1 MRQKFFL
8 LIALLYAAA
17 QGTLAQTEVKTET
30 ELRAE
35 IDATGSY
42 KSVKMTADIQ
52 LGSRL
57 VIDNGKNVTLDLNGH
72 KLSRSLTEYADDGNV
87 IRVETGGQ
95 LTVEDGSGNNSGQI
109 TGGKAINGGGICNHG
124 TLTIEGGTIKGCSA
138 SGSGG
143 GIYNAPATA
152 DGYPT
157 TLTVKG
163 GKVTGN
169 TCGDRGA
176 GIFNYPGCYLY
187 IQGTVDVS
195 GNTKGSEANN
205 VYLDGVTVITVTGA
219 LTGSHIGVSIEQS
232 GRTITKDYK
241 KYNPMTDG
249 TTIFSSDNSQFS
261 IAQDGDELLYGKSIT
276 FNVRSWDDVNKQ
288 VVTTPMT
295 KVCTP
300 IDGSHPEGWI
310 TLTDGY
316 YVVIGSVEYEAL
328 TITGSDVHL
337 ILADGC
343 NLDCRHIKL
352 EEPCGLSIYSQS
364 DGDSE
369 GKMTVRNYKYPSSD
383 MPVFEIAAAIGSGTE
398 NIHMGALYIHGGVIY
413 AETSTKKDDAM
424 GAGIGGALKSGI
436 GEGGLTIYG
445 GKVGAY
451 GGYYAAGIGGGYI
464 GTQNGPVTIY
474 GGKVIAE
481 ASYVGAGIGGGGT
494 NAFDVGGHGGLV
506 KIYGGE
512 VTARAF
518 RDTNDLRSQGEGAG
532 IGAGYRGMAGE
543 VHIYGGDV
551 KAYGRMY
558 SAGIGGSKA
567 RGGGSCE
574 ITGGTVYVE
583 GGYDSGWMPYSC
595 PVIGGGSSGEGSN
608 VTITGGT
615 VKLKK
620 LYDDDYCPLI
630 GGGEDQDNGTLVV
643 GPGMKVRARKK
654 GEGSLAPVKDANG
667 RVDVLQDRCAI
678 YAEIEPCDHQGTG
691 STYTYADKDYHN
703 VTCKVCG
710 YTGQEAHTYDGD
722 NTCACGKKKD
732 ATADLWSVML
742 HRATGAATTSYEDR
756 VPMMVVKGQTLT
768 VPAVSATQG
777 LRLLGYVE
785 ADEEN
790 APTGIM
796 MLESE
801 KESLIKVGD
810 EITPT
815 ADMHLYARYA
825 YVFNTAWTW
834 ATDAS
839 SASVTLSHAALSPV
853 TLSSTDG
860 KVTITP
866 RVLTDDAGNVIGKRY
881 VATCTYTLNGYD
893 YTFTNNY
900 QHQDISLM
908 DDDDNS
914 EAIDYYKNSIVNA
927 TLTDRTLYKD
937 GSGNTLYL
945 PFSLSTLKGTPLEG
959 ATVKT
964 LSSSSFDSS
973 TGTLMLNFSEALTRI
988 EAGTPYIIKWDKADD
1003 YVADDEH
1010 NIVNPV
1016 FTDVTISYVVT
1027 ISDSQSETPESAC
1040 AEFVGSFSPV
1050 NLEANDRSV
1059 LYLGADNK
1067 LYYPSSDMTV
1077 GSCRAVFRLNGITAG
1092 DLPQQARH
1100 FVLNFGDDETTGII
1114 SIDNGQLII
1123 DNSMDAWYTLD
1134 GRRLTG
1140 KPTAKGLYINNGR
1153 KVVIK

>member
-1 MRQKFFL
+1 MAKKLFL
-8 LIALLYAAA
+8 LTVALLCAVV
-17 QGTLAQTEVKTET
+17 QGAWAQTEVKSET
-30 ELRAE
+30 ELRAV

-52 LGSRL
+52 LGSHL
-57 VIDNGKNVTLDLNGH
+57 VIENGKNVTLDLNGK
-72 KLSRSLTEYADDGNV
+72 KLSRSLSSAADDGNV

-95 LTVEDGSGNNSGQI
+95 LTVKDSGNNSGQI
-109 TGGKAINGGGICNHG
+109 TGGKATDGGGICNHG
-124 TLTIEGGTIKGCSA
+124 TLTIEGGTITDCYA
-138 SGSGG
+138 QNCGG
-143 GIYNAPATA
+143 GIFNAPATA

-157 TLTVKG
+157 TLTIKG
-163 GKVTGN
+163 GTVTGN

-176 GIFNYPGCYLY
+176 GIFNYPGCVLN
-187 IQGTVDVS
+187 IQGTVNVS

-205 VYLDGVTVITVTGA
+205 LYLDGETVITVTGA

-241 KYNPMTDG
+241 KYNPTADG
-249 TTIFSSDNSQFS
+249 ATIFSSDNSQFS

-276 FNVRSWDDVNKQ
+276 FNVRSWDEASKQ

-300 IDGSHPEGWI
+300 IEGNNPDGWM
-310 TLTDGY
+310 TLTNGY
-316 YVVIGSVEYEAL
+316 YVVTGNVEYQAL
-328 TITGSDVHL
+328 TILGDDVHL

-352 EEPCGLSIYSQS
+352 EEPYGLSIYSQS
-364 DGDSE
+364 DGDRE
-369 GKMTVRNYKYPSSD
+369 GKMTVRNYKYPSND

-436 GEGGLTIYG
+436 GAGGLTIYG

-464 GTQNGPVTIY
+464 GTQNGPVTVY

-518 RDTNDLRSQGEGAG
+518 RDTNDLRSLGEGAG

-574 ITGGTVYVE
+574 ITGGTVYVA

-615 VKLKK
+615 VKLQK

-643 GPGMKVRARKK
+643 GPGMKVRARKT
-654 GEGSLAPVKDANG
+654 GEESLAPVEDANG
-667 RVDVLQDRCAI
+667 RVDILQDRCAI

-710 YTGQEAHTYDGD
+710 YTGQEAHTYNGD

-742 HRATGAATTSYEDR
+742 HRATGAASTSYADH
-756 VPMMVVKGQTLT
+756 VPMMVVKGQPLT

-777 LRLLGYVE
+777 LRLLGYVQA
-785 ADEEN
+785 AD

-796 MLESE
+796 MLETE
-801 KESLIKVGD
+801 KSSLIKVGD

-815 ADMHLYARYA
+815 ADMNLYARYG

-834 ATDAS
+834 AADAS

-908 DDDDNS
+908 DDVDNS
-914 EAIDYYKNSIVNA
+914 DAISTADGKLVDV
-927 TLTDRTLYKD
+927 TLADRTLYKD
-937 GSGNTLYL
+937 GSWNTLCL
-945 PFSLSTLKGTPLEG
+945 PFNLSEEQLAAEACPLKG

-964 LSSSSFDSS
+964 LASSSFAG
-973 TGTLMLNFSEALTRI
+973 GTLTLNFEDATTI
-988 EAGTPYIIKWDKADD
+988 EAGKPYLVKWASGNDIKD
-1003 YVADDEH
+1003 
-1010 NIVNPV
+1010 PV
-1016 FTDVTISYVVT
+1016 FTNVTISNTLTSVTTDYVN
-1027 ISDSQSETPESAC
+1027 
-1040 AEFVGSFSPV
+1040 FVGSFSPV
-1050 NLEANDRSV
+1050 SLTGGDRSV

-1067 LYYPSSDMTV
+1067 LYYPSADMTV
-1077 GSCRAVFRLNGITAG
+1077 GSCRAVFKLNGITAG
-1092 DLPQQARH
+1092 DPSLSAGIRGIM
-1100 FVLNFGDDETTGII
+1100 LNFDDETTGIQVVI
-1114 SIDNGQLII
+1114 GVNEVGEVSD
-1123 DNSMDAWYTLD
+1123 DSWYSLD
-1134 GRRLTG
+1134 GRRLSG
-1140 KPTAKGLYINNGR
+1140 RPTAKGLYIVNG
-1153 KVVIK
+1153 KKMFIK